1 MDAVMQK
8 ADVLYLALP
17 VFIILA
23 GAYYLLIML
32 YIVRTGTPVH
42 DMQE

>member
-17 VFIILA
+17 VFIIFA
-23 GAYYLLIML
+23 GAYHLLIML

-42 DMQE
+42 DI